1 MYIPK
6 CFLEWHERVQMK
18 VQKMVSL
25 DEKTAKI
32 ALRMSNFSQWVRIG
46 LRQYELQEDLAS
58 ETMRRMRWAK
68 AAHMLA
74 ATLHEKALEMDENYG
89 GTVEDLIAKAMEQRT
104 LEEYQ

>member
-1 MYIPK
+1 
-6 CFLEWHERVQMK
+6 MK

-25 DEKTAKI
+25 DEVTAKI

-74 ATLHEKALEMDENYG
+74 ATLHEKAIEIDENYG
-89 GTVEDLIAKAMEQRT
+89 GTVEDLIKKAMDQTT
-104 LEEYQ
+104 LEEFQ

>member
-1 MYIPK
+1 M
-6 CFLEWHERVQMK
+6 
-18 VQKMVSL
+18 QKIVSL
-25 DEKTAKI
+25 DEMTAKI
-32 ALRMSNFSQWVRIG
+32 AQRMSNFSQWVRIG

-89 GTVEDLIAKAMEQRT
+89 GTVEDLIATAMSQTT
-104 LEEYQ
+104 LEE

>member
-1 MYIPK
+1 MYIPERL
-6 CFLEWHERVQMK
+6 LEWHERVQMK

-25 DEKTAKI
+25 DEVTAKI
-32 ALRMSNFSQWVRIG
+32 AQRMSNFSQWVRIG

-74 ATLHEKALEMDENYG
+74 ATIHEKALEIDEDYT
-89 GTVEDLIAKAMEQRT
+89 GTVEDLITKAMEQRT
-104 LEEYQ
+104 LEEFQ

>member
-1 MYIPK
+1 MYIPE

-25 DEKTAKI
+25 DEVTAKI
-32 ALRMSNFSQWVRIG
+32 AQRMSNFSQWVRIG

-68 AAHMLA
+68 AAHTLA
-74 ATLHEKALEMDENYG
+74 ALIHEKALEIDEDYE
-89 GTVEDLIAKAMEQRT
+89 GTVEDLIARAMSQTT
-104 LEEYQ
+104 LEEFQ